1 MDIKFT
7 DTGDLDF
14 STGDLRLVEPEQQHQ
29 FSLLL
34 SGQGELKMKPDLGVD
49 AANYLLDNQ
58 PGDLLREA
66 RRHCIR
72 AGMNIRRVYFENNAI
87 KLEGGYQ

>member
-7 DTGDLDF
+7 DTGDLDL
-14 STGDLRLVEPEQQHQ
+14 STGDIRYVEAEQQHQ
-29 FSLLL
+29 FTLLL
-34 SGQGELKMKPDLGVD
+34 SGQGEIKLRPDVGVD

-66 RRHCIR
+66 RRHCQR
-72 AGMNIRRVYFENNAI
+72 VGMKIKRVYFENQAI
-87 KLEGGYQ
+87 KLEGGYE